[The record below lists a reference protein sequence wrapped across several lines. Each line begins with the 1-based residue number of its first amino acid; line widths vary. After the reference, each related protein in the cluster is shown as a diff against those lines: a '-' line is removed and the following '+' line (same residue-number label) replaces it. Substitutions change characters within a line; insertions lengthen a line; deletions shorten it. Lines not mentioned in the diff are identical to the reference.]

1 MKNTKLDHLEDEE
14 LVTLFVTSRDEKAF
28 SCLYQRYFLS
38 LTKYVGWLINDRNQ
52 AKDIVQNIFLKIY
65 QSPSL
70 FDTSRRFKT
79 WLFVIAKN
87 QWKNELRNKI
97 NREKHAKILALIPP
111 DITTK
116 EEDNRLKNLSKALEK
131 LTASHKEVFV
141 LKYSN
146 GLTIKEIAQVLNC
159 SEGTVKSR
167 LFYALKK
174 TKELLQETNSTIFR

>member
-14 LVTLFVTSRDEKAF
+14 LVTLFVNSQDEKAF

-38 LTKYVGWLINDRNQ
+38 LTKYLGWLINDRNQ

-65 QSPSL
+65 QSPTL
-70 FDTSRRFKT
+70 FDTSRHFKT

-87 QWKNELRNKI
+87 QWKNELRSQI
-97 NREKHAKILALIPP
+97 NREKHSKILALQPQ
-111 DITTK
+111 DTAETK
-116 EEDNRLKNLSKALEK
+116 EDNRLKNLSKALEQ
-131 LTASHKEVFV
+131 LSESHKEVFV

-146 GLTIKEIAQVLNC
+146 GLTIREISQVLSC

-167 LFYALKK
+167 LFYALRK
-174 TKELLQETNSTIFR
+174 TKEVLQNINN